1 MDGSKLVAVGEDA
14 YRIEGN
20 SSYIKFVQKD
30 NNLYYSPKEYYT
42 SCIRVPWNE
51 GTQWQLFVI
60 LSFIAI
66 SLIGF
71 IVATVRT
78 ISGTIKKKG
87 KYPIL
92 INLPYIVVFIIF
104 LSMIIRFIYHL
115 CYMNNVFGGL
125 NCTAGLE
132 GVISFFKVA
141 ASMMLIFGLGGIVST
156 VFLWLKK
163 RNIIVCIFYS
173 IWSLVIILFTLWLIQ
188 MNLIG

>member
-1 MDGSKLVAVGEDA
+1 
-14 YRIEGN
+14 
-20 SSYIKFVQKD
+20 
-30 NNLYYSPKEYYT
+30 
-42 SCIRVPWNE
+42 
-51 GTQWQLFVI
+51 
-60 LSFIAI
+60 
-66 SLIGF
+66 
-71 IVATVRT
+71 
-78 ISGTIKKKG
+78 
-87 KYPIL
+87 
-92 INLPYIVVFIIF
+92 
-104 LSMIIRFIYHL
+104 
-115 CYMNNVFGGL
+115 MNNVFGGL